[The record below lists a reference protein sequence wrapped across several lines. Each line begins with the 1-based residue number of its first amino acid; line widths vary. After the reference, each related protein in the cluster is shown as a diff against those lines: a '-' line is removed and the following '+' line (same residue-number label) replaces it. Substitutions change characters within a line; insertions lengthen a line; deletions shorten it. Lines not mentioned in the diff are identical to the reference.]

1 MKTKVLAF
9 VTLLSLHFHI
19 GKAQLSLRNNYHHLE
34 FSGSISSFYNYRNLK
49 DGITDQSKNRFAI
62 RDAQFQFEYRFKK
75 QWEAKFQ
82 FDLADLVTNGNDPEN
97 PGILDAW
104 IKFNGLKALSVWMG
118 YGIVPYSRSNFHGFS
133 NTPYWSRAEIAK
145 GTFFSSRDVGVM
157 MQSNL
162 LNQCLNVYAGV
173 YTGLGELSIK
183 GVNDPS
189 GKLEYIGRIDFSFPS
204 RYRYEDIDFRHVPRP
219 ILAIGLNGRFAN
231 KQLPTGTL
239 FPGGASSD
247 FNVKVYNG
255 QRFVY
260 GVDIAFQ
267 WRGFS
272 IVSELHQLKI
282 TPKDSTAAEL
292 KGLPMAKTKGYFLSG
307 GWYVQASYN
316 FKKINSIF
324 SGRIEEFDANDLNN
338 GNSRILSCAYAYRFK
353 KSATML
359 KLQYWHYLN
368 EEIGFES
375 NWKDQIRIGFNIVI

>member
-1 MKTKVLAF
+1 MKTKFLAIVILF
-9 VTLLSLHFHI
+9 CLQFGL
-19 GKAQLSLRNNYHHLE
+19 GKAQFSLRNNYHHLE
-34 FSGSISSFYNYRNLK
+34 FSGSVSSFYNFRNLK
-49 DGITDQSKNRFAI
+49 DGLKDLSKNRFAI

-75 QWEAKFQ
+75 QWESKFQ

-104 IKFNGLKALSVWMG
+104 VKYNGIKNVSVWMG

-145 GTFFSSRDVGVM
+145 GTFFSSRDVGVLL
-157 MQSNL
+157 QSNL
-162 LNQCLNVYAGV
+162 FNQCLNVYAGV

-189 GKLEYIGRIDFSFPS
+189 GKLECIGRIDFSFPS
-204 RYRYEDIDFRHVPRP
+204 RYRYEDIDFHHVPRP
-219 ILAIGLNGRFAN
+219 ILAFGINGRYAN
-231 KQLPTGTL
+231 KHLPTGTL

-255 QRFVY
+255 QRLVY
-260 GVDIAFQ
+260 GADVAFQ
-267 WRGFS
+267 WLGFS

-282 TPKDSTAAEL
+282 TPKDSSASEL
-292 KGLPMAKTKGYFLSG
+292 KGLPQAKTKGYFLAG

-316 FKKINSIF
+316 LKKINSIF
-324 SGRIEEFDANDLNN
+324 SGRLEAFDANDLNN
-338 GNSRILSCAYAYRFK
+338 GNSRILSFAYAYRFK

-359 KLQYWHYLN
+359 KLQYWHYLK
-368 EEIGFES
+368 EERGFES